1 MSERGLHQRILY
13 WLGQTLTRILCVL
26 LGRLEV
32 IGQENVPQEGGVLIA
47 SNHLSNLDPPL
58 IGSSIRR
65 PIHYFAKEELFQIPI
80 FGWIIAQVN
89 AFPVKR
95 LEHDIGAFRKAYA
108 LLSQG
113 EGVLL
118 FPEGH
123 RSKTGDLG
131 PAKPGLAMLAVK
143 AGVPVVP
150 VCILNSHG
158 LLKFKK
164 LKIAFGH
171 PLKPSKQVQEN
182 RSYEIFASEIMEAIA
197 ALKSKLYN
205 DSSS

>member
-1 MSERGLHQRILY
+1 MRDRKLHQKILY
-13 WLGQTLTRILCVL
+13 RLIQALARILCIL
-26 LGRLEV
+26 FGRLEI
-32 IGQENVPQEGGVLIA
+32 IGAENVPVTGGVLIA

-58 IGSSIRR
+58 IGSSIAR
-65 PIHYFAKEELFQIPI
+65 PIHYFATEELFQIPI

-95 LEHDIGAFRKAYA
+95 LEHDIGAFRKARA
-108 LLSQG
+108 LLSEG

-123 RSKTGDLG
+123 RSQTGDLG

-150 VCILNSHG
+150 VCILNSHR

-164 LKIAFGH
+164 LKVAFGK
-171 PLKPSKQVQEN
+171 PLRPSKETEEN
-182 RSYEIFASEIMEAIA
+182 RSYDIFTGEIMAAIA

-205 DSSS
+205 E